1 MNKPLTEMVNENRA
15 IVMFYV
21 ETSSQY
27 WHDQPSV
34 TFWIPWVVELSGKVA
49 YSKVSACL
57 SSK

>member
-1 MNKPLTEMVNENRA
+1 MNKPLTEMVNENKA
-15 IVMFYV
+15 MVMFYV
-21 ETSSQY
+21 ETSSPS

-34 TFWIPWVVELSGKVA
+34 TLWIPWEVELSGKVA